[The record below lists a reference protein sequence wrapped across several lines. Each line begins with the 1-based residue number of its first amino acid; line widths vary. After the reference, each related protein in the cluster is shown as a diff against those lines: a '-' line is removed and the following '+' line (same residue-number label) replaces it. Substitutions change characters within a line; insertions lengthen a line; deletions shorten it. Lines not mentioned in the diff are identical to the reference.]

1 MASEKQFLFF
11 KSLYDEEVQ
20 RTQQLRDHAKN
31 YLSLATFYSAFVAFV
46 VQQMRPSTPLPIAI
60 FLASVICML
69 LAFLLALWASG
80 IADFEVANNP
90 EDVVDE
96 FGDEPMSDEAF
107 FDNRI
112 GDFVVASEGNSEV
125 NDRKAFQLVIA
136 GYALLGG
143 IVLHACF
150 IVLSIA

>member
-96 FGDEPMSDEAF
+96 FGDKPMSDEAF

-125 NDRKAFQLVIA
+125 NDRKAFQLVMA
-136 GYALLGG
+136 GDTLLY
-143 IVLHACF
+143 CR
-150 IVLSIA
+150 